1 LPGLSRGR
9 RLPKKV
15 PQLSS
20 TRVESIEDIDALPTD
35 TPTVLVVRLDD
46 RKIAALSRLN
56 ALQNLY
62 QDGPSGVTDQGLCYL
77 VTFSALE
84 VLDLAGS
91 REITDQGLAE
101 LRLVRSLRWLD
112 LTDCSRLTEAGLG
125 MLRAALP
132 RCEIVA

>member
-1 LPGLSRGR
+1 
-9 RLPKKV
+9 
-15 PQLSS
+15 
-20 TRVESIEDIDALPTD
+20 
-35 TPTVLVVRLDD
+35 
-46 RKIAALSRLN
+46 
-56 ALQNLY
+56 
-62 QDGPSGVTDQGLCYL
+62 LCYL

-84 VLDLAGS
+84 VLDLEGS